1 MEDFSNIHGAIN
13 QFPEDLITNPT
24 YAGNYMMFTAMK
36 VSGGV
41 DTRTLKFALAE
52 GSPSSIALPIP
63 TGVNTQY
70 QNSWDENQVGR
81 AAQVIATKGK
91 GVLQAIQKV
100 AGQDTITGMVT
111 TAAGEAVNLATDAVA
126 GIKSMSAGGINTAGA
141 GVVNEMM
148 GFGMTAPGIDA
159 VMAAAQFDLGIKAL
173 NQTMMNYGGPGFRSF
188 SWTYSLKPLSAPEA
202 ETAQTIVDFF
212 KIRSMPAQNEMQFTR
227 IYNLPDVFR
236 IQFYNADG
244 ESKYIS
250 KIGHC
255 ACTDVNVTYGGE
267 KFTTFAGSHSPVQI
281 DITLSFKE
289 LELLN
294 RQAVAN
300 ERGTGVWPEETYTKN
315 AKKIPDP
322 PTVNAL
328 DEKAAFMAGEDRIRR
343 MDDLPGLEEAKA
355 LVRASQAAT

>member
-1 MEDFSNIHGAIN
+1 MAALQDKTAFMATGKSEALH
-13 QFPEDLITNPT
+13 FPTDLTTNPT

-52 GSPSSIALPIP
+52 GRPSSVALPIP
-63 TGVNTQY
+63 TGVNAQY
-70 QNSWDENQVGR
+70 QNNWDQTDVAGPI
-81 AAQVIATKGK
+81 AAMASKST
-91 GVLQAIQKV
+91 GVMQAIQKISGRGSLTSM
-100 AGQDTITGMVT
+100 AS
-111 TAAGEAVNLATDAVA
+111 EAVDQVAKLGSDAV
-126 GIKSMSAGGINTAGA
+126 GGLKVLAADLPGAAQAANTAGA

-148 GFGMTAPGIDA
+148 GFGATTPGVSAIIQG
-159 VMAAAQFDLGIKAL
+159 AQYDLGIRAL
-173 NQTMMNYGGPGFRSF
+173 NQTMMSYGGPGFRSF
-188 SWTYSLKPLSAPEA
+188 SWSYSLKPLTPGEA
-202 ETAQTIVDFF
+202 ETAQGIVDFF
-212 KIRSMPAQNEMQFTR
+212 KVRSMPAQSELQFTR

-244 ESKYIS
+244 ESEYIS

-267 KFTTFAGSHSPVQI
+267 KFTTFAGSHSPIQI

-300 ERGTGVWPEETYTKN
+300 ERNTGVWPEETYTKD
-315 AKKIPDP
+315 AKKIPDAP
-322 PTVNAL
+322 EITPTTESIGRGARVGV
-328 DEKAAFMAGEDRIRR
+328 E
-343 MDDLPGLEEAKA
+343 
-355 LVRASQAAT
+355 

>member
-1 MEDFSNIHGAIN
+1 MVEDFGAIN
-13 QFPEDLITNPT
+13 TGGVMRQFPQDLITNPT
-24 YAGNYMMFTAMK
+24 YAGNYMMFSAMK

-52 GSPSSIALPIP
+52 GIPTSIALPIP
-63 TGVNTQY
+63 TGVNAQY
-70 QNSWDENQVGR
+70 QNNWDETGVAGPL
-81 AAQVIATKGK
+81 AAVSGK
-91 GVLQAIQKV
+91 ASGVMQAIQRV
-100 AGQDTITGMVT
+100 AGKDSISGM
-111 TAAGEAVNLATDAVA
+111 AGEAVSSLASFGSDVIA
-126 GIKSMSAGGINTAGA
+126 GVKSVSGDIPGAAAAANTAGA

-148 GFGMTAPGIDA
+148 GFGMTTPGIGA
-159 VMAAAQFDLGIKAL
+159 IIAGAQYDLGIRAL
-173 NQTMMNYGGPGFRSF
+173 NQTMMSYGGPGFRSF
-188 SWTYSLKPLSAPEA
+188 SWSYSLKPLSAVEA
-202 ETAQTIVDFF
+202 EAAQQIVDFF
-212 KIRSMPAQNEMQFTR
+212 KVRSMPAQSEVQFTR

-244 ESKYIS
+244 ESKFIS

-267 KFTTFAGSHSPVQI
+267 KFTTFAGSHSPIQI

-300 ERGTGVWPEETYTKN
+300 EGNTGVWPEQTYTKN

-322 PTVNAL
+322 PAVD
-328 DEKAAFMAGEDRIRR
+328 DETLGE
-343 MDDLPGLEEAKA
+343 
-355 LVRASQAAT
+355 

>member
-1 MEDFSNIHGAIN
+1 MAQTKEEFMATGISANADEVH
-13 QFPEDLITNPT
+13 FPDDLTTNPT

-41 DTRTLKFALAE
+41 DTRTLKFAFAE
-52 GSPSSIALPIP
+52 GHPNAVVLPIP

-81 AAQVIATKGK
+81 TAQIVASKGK
-91 GVLQAIQKV
+91 GVMQAIQRIAK
-100 AGQDTITGMVT
+100 QDTFTGMVG
-111 TAAGEAVNLATDAVA
+111 AAGSEAGSLAESAWA
-126 GIKSMSAGGINTAGA
+126 GMQSMPGMDVGAAKAAADTAGA

-148 GFGMTAPGIDA
+148 GFGMTAPGLDA
-159 VMAAAQFDLGIKAL
+159 VFAGAQFDLGIRAL
-173 NQTMMNYGGPGFRSF
+173 NQTMMSYGGPGFRSF
-188 SWTYSLKPLSAPEA
+188 SWSYTLKPLSAEEA
-202 ETAQTIVDFF
+202 STAQGIVDFF
-212 KIRSMPAQNEMQFTR
+212 KVRSMPAQSEVQFTR

-236 IQFYNADG
+236 IQFFNADG
-244 ESKYIS
+244 ESRWIS

-255 ACTDVNVTYGGE
+255 ACTDVNITYGGE

-300 ERGTGVWPEETYTKN
+300 ESGTGVWPEETYTKD
-315 AKKIPDP
+315 AKRIPP
-322 PTVNAL
+322 PPITKTKESIGRGARVGV
-328 DEKAAFMAGEDRIRR
+328 E
-343 MDDLPGLEEAKA
+343 
-355 LVRASQAAT
+355 

>member
-1 MEDFSNIHGAIN
+1 MEDFGRHPGVR

-24 YAGNYMMFTAMK
+24 YGMNYMMFTAMK

-41 DTRTLKFALAE
+41 DTRTLKFAFAE
-52 GSPSSIALPIP
+52 GHPNAVVLPIP
-63 TGVNTQY
+63 TGVNAQY

-81 AAQVIATKGK
+81 TAQIVASKGK
-91 GVLQAIQKV
+91 GVLEAIQRVSKKDTVGDMAGAAVSEASDLVQSGWAGLKAMPGV
-100 AGQDTITGMVT
+100 A
-111 TAAGEAVNLATDAVA
+111 
-126 GIKSMSAGGINTAGA
+126 NTAGA

-148 GFGMTAPGIDA
+148 GFGATAPGFEA
-159 VMAAAQFDLGIKAL
+159 VMAAAQFDLGIRAL
-173 NQTMMNYGGPGFRSF
+173 NQTMMSYGGPGFRSF
-188 SWTYSLKPLSAPEA
+188 SWTYSLKPLSSTEA
-202 ETAQTIVDFF
+202 ETAQGIVDFF
-212 KIRSMPAQNEMQFTR
+212 KVRSMPAQSEVQFTR

-267 KFTTFAGSHSPVQI
+267 KFTTFAGSHSPIQI

-300 ERGTGVWPEETYTKN
+300 EGNTGVWPEQTYTKN
-315 AKKIPDP
+315 AKSPPDSP
-322 PTVNAL
+322 PVLKPSGA
-328 DEKAAFMAGEDRIRR
+328 
-343 MDDLPGLEEAKA
+343 
-355 LVRASQAAT
+355 Q

>member
-1 MEDFSNIHGAIN
+1 MATSAAVREFMAATATLPGMSSSSESLI
-13 QFPEDLITNPT
+13 FPMDLTTNHT
-24 YAGNYMMFTAMK
+24 YGHNYMMFTAMK

-41 DTRTLKFALAE
+41 DTRTLKFSLAE

-70 QNSWDENQVGR
+70 QNAWDENQVGR
-81 AAQVIATKGK
+81 TAQVLASQGK
-91 GVLQAIQKV
+91 GVLQAIQSIAKE
-100 AGQDTITGMVT
+100 DTLTGMV
-111 TAAGEAVNLATDAVA
+111 G
-126 GIKSMSAGGINTAGA
+126 KAGGEVMRLGKQGWAGVKAMPGTANTAGA

-148 GFGMTAPGIDA
+148 GFGMTAPLLGEIFS
-159 VMAAAQFDLGIKAL
+159 AAQYDLGIRAL
-173 NQTMMNYGGPGFRSF
+173 NQTMMSYGGPGFRSF
-188 SWTYSLKPLSAPEA
+188 SWTYSLKPLSAEEA
-202 ETAQTIVDFF
+202 EIAQGIVDYF
-212 KIRSMPAQNEMQFTR
+212 KVRSMPAQSEVQFTR

-236 IQFYNADG
+236 IQFYNKDG
-244 ESKYIS
+244 ESKFIS

-267 KFTTFAGSHSPVQI
+267 KFTTFAGNHSPVQI

-300 ERGTGVWPEETYTKN
+300 ERGTGVWPEGTYTKN

-322 PTVNAL
+322 PAVITPL
-328 DEKAAFMAGEDRIRR
+328 IDDPTKPGSRAARAGIR
-343 MDDLPGLEEAKA
+343 
-355 LVRASQAAT
+355 T

>member
-1 MEDFSNIHGAIN
+1 MAQNKQQFMAATEENTSRATNSW
-13 QFPEDLITNPT
+13 QFPGDLITNST

-52 GSPSSIALPIP
+52 GNPTSVVLPIP

-70 QNSWDENQVGR
+70 QNAWDENQVGR
-81 AAQVIATKGK
+81 AAQLIASKGSGVMKAIQRVSREDTLTGMLTKGATEAADLAQEGWA
-91 GVLQAIQKV
+91 GV
-100 AGQDTITGMVT
+100 TG
-111 TAAGEAVNLATDAVA
+111 
-126 GIKSMSAGGINTAGA
+126 MSAGSANTAGA

-159 VMAAAQFDLGIKAL
+159 VMAAAQFDLGIRAL
-173 NQTMMNYGGPGFRSF
+173 NQTMMSYGGPGFRSF
-188 SWTYSLKPLSAPEA
+188 SWTYNLKPLSARES
-202 ETAQTIVDFF
+202 ETAQLIVDFF
-212 KIRSMPAQNEMQFTR
+212 KVRSMPAQSEVQFTR

-267 KFTTFAGSHSPVQI
+267 KFTTFAGSHAPIQI

-300 ERGTGVWPEETYTKN
+300 ESGTGVWPEGTYTKD

-322 PTVNAL
+322 PAVL
-328 DEKAAFMAGEDRIRR
+328 DDFSDFNTNVGGFARR
-343 MDDLPGLEEAKA
+343 NELTSG
-355 LVRASQAAT
+355 VQ